1 MVRMQTDMVDW
12 LLRDRENE
20 HVVSVSP
27 KISIDEANYRG
38 TVERL
43 PVGDTLVVYLGT
55 VDVFA
60 PCILEPRVIETE
72 PWIASSLAVNGRL
85 SIELSDG
92 ARVSIGP
99 DRAAL
104 FRTIDGWARYEHPPQ
119 HKLRMAGYRLR
130 GDRVARYFDGDIPRN
145 LATMLDVD
153 MARGQ
158 AFEIPATPR
167 MRRVGYNLF
176 SEHFTGALR
185 LAYLE
190 GVALQL
196 FAMQAT
202 AAASGARTKFVASR
216 RDWAVIREARER
228 LLIDLRNPPTIAALA
243 LAVGVSEK
251 TLNAGF
257 RSLFGTSVFETL
269 RNERLDHAR
278 IALEI
283 TDLPLKEIAN
293 RVGYNQVSNFTTAF
307 TARFGTPPRRY
318 SRSRSYGSG

>member
-1 MVRMQTDMVDW
+1 MLRMQTNKVDW
-12 LLRDRENE
+12 LLRDQSSE
-20 HVVSVSP
+20 HVIPVSP
-27 KISIDEANYRG
+27 KISIKEANYRG

-55 VDVFA
+55 IDVLA
-60 PCILEPRVIETE
+60 PCTLEPRVVETE
-72 PWIASSLAVNGRL
+72 PWMCSSLAVNGRL

-92 ARVSIGP
+92 ARVAIGP

-104 FRTIDGWARYEHPPQ
+104 FRSIDGFARYEHPPQ

-130 GDRVARYFDGDIPRN
+130 GDRVARYFDGAVPRS
-145 LATMLDVD
+145 LATMLDAG

-167 MRRVGYNLF
+167 MRRAGFHLF
-176 SEHFTGALR
+176 SEQFNGALR

-190 GVALQL
+190 GVVLQL
-196 FAMQAT
+196 FAMQA
-202 AAASGARTKFVASR
+202 AAASGERAKFVASR
-216 RDWAVIREARER
+216 RDWAIIREARER
-228 LLIDLRNPPTIAALA
+228 LLVDLRNPPSTAALA

-257 RSLFGTSVFETL
+257 RSLFGTTVFETL

-278 IALEI
+278 IVLET
-283 TDLPLKEIAN
+283 TDVSLKEIAN

-307 TARFGTPPRRY
+307 TVRFGAPPRRY
-318 SRSRSYGSG
+318 MRTRAAESE